1 MESPGEYLK
10 REREQ
15 RKVPLSKI
23 FECTRVP
30 MKYLEALEAD
40 NHGPLPHPTFVKGY
54 IKSYC
59 KCLGLDETDAVLRY
73 ELFLKEKGG
82 KEEEIAAP
90 REEVKKPPLL
100 FAPAAKDELKR
111 DSLPLLRS
119 YGNIIALAVAGV
131 AAVAVIY
138 VATSRRHA
146 SPPAAVTQTAAPE
159 AVTAAPEVSAQTAL
173 PPQAPA
179 PVAAVKPAAPAAST
193 VEPAKAVVKPAET
206 VAAKPVEPVKAL
218 QPAAPKAA
226 AATAAA
232 EKKEPAVASGH
243 LLVARARETTWI
255 KLIID
260 GGEPFDVVLRAGE
273 KVAWKA
279 DKGYDV
285 VVGNA
290 GGVAL
295 SLDGQEVA
303 GLGKAGEVVKLI
315 LPNGASAA
323 KSKDA
328 AKALV
333 KPVKAASPESVSPAG
348 SISAST
354 AARPAAKKA
363 SPEKSK
369 AEPAT
374 VDAPGA
380 AVGAEGAKPKSAD
393 APKWDTTPKNRFEV
407 RPADESQ

>member
-15 RKVPLSKI
+15 RKVPLTKI
-23 FECTRVP
+23 FECTKVP

-40 NHGPLPHPTFVKGY
+40 NYGPLPHPTFVKGY

-73 ELFLKEKGG
+73 ELFLKEQGA
-82 KEEEIAAP
+82 KEEEVAAP
-90 REEVKKPPLL
+90 REDVKRPPLL
-100 FAPAAKDELKR
+100 FAPPAKDELER
-111 DSLPLLRS
+111 DSLPFLRS

-138 VATSRRHA
+138 VATTKRH
-146 SPPAAVTQTAAPE
+146 STPPPAAVTQTAAPE
-159 AVTAAPEVSAQTAL
+159 AVGAAPESGAQTVLA
-173 PPQAPA
+173 PQAPA
-179 PVAAVKPAAPAAST
+179 PVAAVKPAAAPAAAT
-193 VEPAKAVVKPAET
+193 TGAPAEPAKAAAKPAEPA
-206 VAAKPVEPVKAL
+206 AAKPVEPVKVL
-218 QPAAPKAA
+218 QPAAPKGAA
-226 AATAAA
+226 VTAAT
-232 EKKEPAVASGH
+232 EKKEPAAASGH
-243 LLVARARETTWI
+243 LLVARATETTWI

-290 GGVAL
+290 GGVSL

-315 LPNGASAA
+315 LPKGSAA
-323 KSKDA
+323 SKAKDA
-328 AKALV
+328 VKAPV
-333 KPVKAASPESVSPAG
+333 KPVKAATPETVSPAAA
-348 SISAST
+348 ISAS
-354 AARPAAKKA
+354 AEAKPAVKKA
-363 SPEKSK
+363 SPSASPEAVTPK
-369 AEPAT
+369 A
-374 VDAPGA
+374 
-380 AVGAEGAKPKSAD
+380 AD
-393 APKWDTTPKNRFEV
+393 APKWDTTPKNRFDI
-407 RPADESQ
+407 RPADESAE